1 MTSAEPAAAYR
12 EQLRAPASWYFIGFL
27 FGLALACIL
36 LWFGPWQALAGLVGG
51 TALSAYTV
59 TAYGKAAIELSGDRL
74 LAGPA
79 SLPLEALGE
88 ASALDPERARALR
101 MHEADPRAFMLL
113 RSYVRTAVRVEVVD
127 PTDPH
132 PYLYL
137 STRHPEQLAA
147 AFARANAATR

>member
-51 TALSAYTV
+51 TVVSAYAV
-59 TAYGKAAIELSGDRL
+59 QAYGRVAIVLSGGRL
-74 LAGPA
+74 DAGPA
-79 SLPLEALGE
+79 SLPLDALGE
-88 ASALDPERARALR
+88 ASVLDAERARALR
-101 MHEADPRAFMLL
+101 MHEGDPRAFMLL

-147 AFARANAATR
+147 AFARANAAA